1 MRYLALATVLV
12 VAVLVIVTKL
22 PQAPSPGSGDPR
34 FSSSTASPGPPQNN
48 DRVFDTPPP
57 LGGEAP
63 WALSA
68 LPECFHVV
76 SHRSGSPAFARFGFP
91 HGAKPVAPGRRLRVA
106 DCTLDVGADS
116 ALVVRGEN
124 RFVVPPLARFYVAGR
139 HVILDRSDGGRVD
152 VHVYALRSG
161 AIPQFVPSSGRQPLR
176 RRASSYR

>member
-12 VAVLVIVTKL
+12 VAVLVILTNL
-22 PQAPSPGSGDPR
+22 PHAPRPASGDPR
-34 FSSSTASPGPPQNN
+34 FSSSTASPGPAQN
-48 DRVFDTPPP
+48 DDHLLETPPP

-76 SHRSGSPAFARFGFP
+76 SHRSGTPAFARSGFP
-91 HGAKPVAPGRRLRVA
+91 RGAKPVGAGKRLRVA

-124 RFVVPPLARFYVAGR
+124 RFVVPPLSRFYVSGR
-139 HVILDRSDGGRVD
+139 HVILDRSDDGRVD
-152 VHVYALRSG
+152 VRVYALH
-161 AIPQFVPSSGRQPLR
+161 ADALPQFVPSGARQPLR
-176 RRASSYR
+176 RRAQSQI